1 MGTRGTSRA
10 SATRKVERGRPARAA
25 AAAASSQHGAA
36 PVVTL
41 TTDFGLVD
49 PFVGIMKG
57 VILGIAPSVRTVD
70 VTHGVPAQNVVAGA
84 YALASAVRWFPRG
97 SVHVAVV
104 DPGVGTRRRALLVET
119 TDGWLVG
126 PDNGLL
132 SLAAPARGVRRIFDV
147 SRSAVRLKPVSR
159 TFHGRDV
166 FAPVAAALAAGVA
179 PERLGQPLR
188 SMTRL
193 RPPGPRRRGT
203 TLVGEVLW
211 VDVFGN
217 LTTNVTAG
225 DLARAFRGGRLS
237 ITIAG
242 HVVPFRSSYAGEP
255 AGRPVAVVNSSDLVE
270 VAVNGGS
277 AAARFDAGPG
287 APIEIRRG

>member
-1 MGTRGTSRA
+1 MKTRSGRRA
-10 SATRKVERGRPARAA
+10 MAARGAERSRPAGYAA
-25 AAAASSQHGAA
+25 A
-36 PVVTL
+36 PIVTL

-57 VILGIAPSVRTVD
+57 VILGIAPAARIVD
-70 VTHGVPAQNVVAGA
+70 LTHGVPAQHIAAGA
-84 YALASAVRWFPRG
+84 CALASAVRWFPRG

-104 DPGVGTRRRALLVET
+104 DPGVGTRRRAILVET
-119 TDGWLVG
+119 ADWWLVG

-132 SLAAPARGVRRIFDV
+132 SLAAPARTVRRIFDV

-166 FAPVAAALAAGVA
+166 FAPVAAALASGVA
-179 PERLGQPLR
+179 PERLGRPLP
-188 SMTRL
+188 SMHRL
-193 RPPGPRRRGT
+193 RQPMPRRRAGA
-203 TLVGEVLW
+203 VIGEVLW
-211 VDVFGN
+211 VDGFGN
-217 LTTNVTAG
+217 LGTNVASG

-242 HVVPFRSSYAGEP
+242 HVVPFRSSYAGVP
-255 AGRPVAVVNSSDLVE
+255 FGRPVAVVNSSNLVE

-277 AAARFDAGPG
+277 AAARFGAGSG
-287 APIEIRRG
+287 TGIEIRRA